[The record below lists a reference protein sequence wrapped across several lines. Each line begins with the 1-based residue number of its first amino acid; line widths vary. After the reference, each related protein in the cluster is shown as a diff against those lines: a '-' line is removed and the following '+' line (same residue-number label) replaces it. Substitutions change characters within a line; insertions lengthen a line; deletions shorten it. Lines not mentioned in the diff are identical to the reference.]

1 MTSILSFVCVYKA
14 GYDPHLNWFS
24 QMGYDHTLKSCTTE
38 SVIARSSCN
47 SLCRCQGHHS
57 QGALAFRFSC
67 CHLKLLILILSL
79 NLCFGS
85 DGQQD
90 NGAWNLSRKRCNQY
104 VRCSLPSFIYSA
116 HDAPWA
122 QNAGKLTLDGNS
134 VRLQVRMWLSM
145 LCLWLGKWGQW
156 QPGEVMLAI

>member
-1 MTSILSFVCVYKA
+1 MCVCIKA

-24 QMGYDHTLKSCTTE
+24 QIGYDDTLKSYTTG
-38 SVIARSSCN
+38 SLIARLSCN
-47 SLCRCQGHHS
+47 SLRKCPGHHS

-67 CHLKLLILILSL
+67 CHLKLLILILCL

-90 NGAWNLSRKRCNQY
+90 NGAWNLSRKRCNLY
-104 VRCSLPSFIYSA
+104 VRCSLPSFIHST

-122 QNAGKLTLDGNS
+122 QNAGESTLGGNS
-134 VRLQVRMWLSM
+134 VRLQVRMWSSM
-145 LCLWLGKWGQW
+145 LCLCLSEWGPW
-156 QPGEVMLAI
+156 YPGEAMLAI